1 MKRQGIQER
10 GKSFILSKTNNLGEK
25 ITRGKRTK
33 MLGLGAGLGD
43 KVCQPYSQLLYS
55 VYIGVI

>member
-1 MKRQGIQER
+1 MVKRQGIQER

-33 MLGLGAGLGD
+33 MLGAGLGD